1 MCYSPNF
8 FPKNV
13 LFTKFCL
20 WVGVTNSFHVP
31 THKKL
36 QYKKKKKK
44 NLTLYSLSLSLYT
57 LLLTPFLSLSSEIYF
72 SVHNFETI
80 SFYLVENLIK
90 ITSLFNPTLCT
101 LFLATTLWQ
110 FLHTSFYLFSSKASK
125 QEKHL

>member
-36 QYKKKKKK
+36 QYQKKKSY
-44 NLTLYSLSLSLYT
+44 TLLSLSLSLSLST

-72 SVHNFETI
+72 SVHNLETI